1 VEKKKILAG
10 AVSVIVLAIVIAS
23 IVIYRSRETE
33 ITMAVIVKSTS
44 SAFWQDFMNGLQAG
58 TAEYNIDYYCE
69 APDSEENSSGQL
81 ALIKNAI
88 DNDVDVLV
96 VSAISASD
104 ASSLIEEAKS
114 KGIYVVIVDSGVD
127 TSKIDVQI
135 STDNV
140 EAGRKL
146 AQEVINIDKEKKYV
160 GIINFDADAANGQ
173 EREQGFTDELDGVD
187 NVSIVDS
194 VNVASNVSE
203 SKAATKKM
211 LAEHPEINVV
221 VTLNEWTT
229 LGVGYA
235 MEEIPDAENIY
246 VYGFDSNTLCL
257 DMLEKGYIDGLMVQN
272 PYAMGYLAMEN
283 AYKLCKNKNVSEK
296 LIYTGAELIT
306 RDNMYDTDMQK
317 IIFPIKN

>member
-1 VEKKKILAG
+1 MEKKKILAG
-10 AVSVIVLAIVIAS
+10 AVSVIVLVIVIAS

-81 ALIKNAI
+81 ALIKSAI

-146 AQEVINIDKEKKYV
+146 AQEVINIDEENKYV

-173 EREQGFTDELDGVD
+173 EREQGFTDELADVD
-187 NVSIVDS
+187 NVYIVDS

-235 MEEIPDAENIY
+235 MEEIAGAEKIY

>member
-1 VEKKKILAG
+1 
-10 AVSVIVLAIVIAS
+10 
-23 IVIYRSRETE
+23 
-33 ITMAVIVKSTS
+33 
-44 SAFWQDFMNGLQAG
+44 MNGLQAG

-81 ALIKNAI
+81 ALIKSAI

-146 AQEVINIDKEKKYV
+146 AQEVINIDEEKKYI

-173 EREQGFTDELDGVD
+173 EREQGFTDELADVD
-187 NVSIVDS
+187 NVYIVDS

-235 MEEIPDAENIY
+235 MEEIAGAKNIY

>member
-1 VEKKKILAG
+1 MEKKKILAG
-10 AVSVIVLAIVIAS
+10 AVSVIVLVIVIAS

-81 ALIKNAI
+81 ALIKSAI

-146 AQEVINIDKEKKYV
+146 AQEVINIDEENKYV

-235 MEEIPDAENIY
+235 MEEIAGAENIY

-257 DMLEKGYIDGLMVQN
+257 DMLEKGYLDGLMVQN